1 MQNAGTQNATNVGM
15 QNAECWNAECNKCWN
30 AECNKCWNVKCR
42 KLSVRHV
49 ELQET
54 KGVYDGFGA
63 IGAIMIFCW

>member
-30 AECNKCWNVKCR
+30 AECR
-42 KLSVRHV
+42 KMSVRHV

>member
-1 MQNAGTQNATNVGM
+1 MQNVGTQNATNVGM

-30 AECNKCWNVKCR
+30 AECR
-42 KLSVRHV
+42 KMSVRHV